1 MGTRAPTIHVVSSM
15 ILHGGVKHMKNKLD
29 RFDDDW
35 KWDVL
40 PTRMLYELLLSPTY
54 RWPWKVKIVCSYRWG
69 AEFPKCPR
77 CGTTMKREYQ
87 LFCNHCG
94 QRLNWSGFD
103 DVEVRYILN
112 FLLVIFAFFIR
123 MAICC
128 HHPPPFRLPI
138 SSNRLL
144 RLQSTTTIPFRFIEN

>member
-1 MGTRAPTIHVVSSM
+1 
-15 ILHGGVKHMKNKLD
+15 MKNKLD

-77 CGTTMKREYQ
+77 CGTTMEREYQ

-103 DVEVRYILN
+103 DVEVRYIAETIIGGLSKCPSNIVKIIPSTYITLPN
-112 FLLVIFAFFIR
+112 FT
-123 MAICC
+123 IC
-128 HHPPPFRLPI
+128 
-138 SSNRLL
+138 
-144 RLQSTTTIPFRFIEN
+144 FIENFLSSKSMQKSIHTDTIMPMNRNYRLRE

>member
-1 MGTRAPTIHVVSSM
+1 
-15 ILHGGVKHMKNKLD
+15 MKNKLD

-77 CGTTMKREYQ
+77 CGTTMEREYQ

-103 DVEVRYILN
+103 DVEVRYIYY
-112 FLLVIFAFFIR
+112 FLLYSFIVSFTTSSQLYFAQIKS
-123 MAICC
+123 AA
-128 HHPPPFRLPI
+128 
-138 SSNRLL
+138 
-144 RLQSTTTIPFRFIEN
+144 